1 MVRKNIIIQDGSNVY
16 FTSDT
21 HFQHGN
27 IIKFCNRP
35 YSNVEEMNNAIIEN
49 WNSVVGPND
58 IVFHLGDFAWSGS
71 WHKGLDKLIGKIYL
85 ILGNHDI
92 VDFKNSYQEKFEG
105 FSQQIC
111 INIEG
116 QRVLLNHFPILCYPD
131 KCWQLFGHCHTVKS
145 NNTGS
150 DFNKLSNLSPTQY
163 EVGVDFNDYRP
174 ISWKE
179 IKEKIQFQVDNKVNM
194 LYWVNC

>member
-71 WHKGLDKLIGKIYL
+71 WHKWLDTLKECNESEYWLEL
-85 ILGNHDI
+85 LFETNSLTEM
-92 VDFKNSYQEKFEG
+92 DFKDFHNK
-105 FSQQIC
+105 C
-111 INIEG
+111 
-116 QRVLLNHFPILCYPD
+116 VLI
-131 KCWQLFGHCHTVKS
+131 
-145 NNTGS
+145 
-150 DFNKLSNLSPTQY
+150 
-163 EVGVDFNDYRP
+163 
-174 ISWKE
+174 
-179 IKEKIQFQVDNKVNM
+179 
-194 LYWVNC
+194 